1 MNKSALKSPLS
12 SLDPPLSQAPSSEDL
27 STPSADEARQLT
39 SAIDRLVGR
48 GCSELDLLTDSA
60 EAREL
65 FQQILKLK
73 RPLLPLHAASLVIAV
88 SVVLIIQFIIPSG
101 LDMIRKEQ
109 EQERRKSAKQ
119 TRRNSLM
126 RYSESPVSSPV
137 SKEPSVPAME
147 SI

>member
-60 EAREL
+60 EARAETGHRRVNAAAL
-65 FQQILKLK
+65 AHSPA
-73 RPLLPLHAASLVIAV
+73 PL
-88 SVVLIIQFIIPSG
+88 G
-101 LDMIRKEQ
+101 
-109 EQERRKSAKQ
+109 
-119 TRRNSLM
+119 
-126 RYSESPVSSPV
+126 
-137 SKEPSVPAME
+137 
-147 SI
+147 